1 MKGFKRVFLL
11 CSIILSM
18 LLPVTAFAADSLYR
32 LMHNDQQALLIA
44 EVVESNEEIVEFK
57 VEKSITSEKDLNK
70 TKKIEQLDLEGFT
83 LKREDITPIKFFEN
97 IEIDD
102 AYKTGDTYL
111 VSLNEK
117 EEDEGYEIGIGVYK
131 LDSSDYE
138 NADVLYPDNSPEW
151 RIMEAMAVKE
161 FINTDGKESD
171 FTFDGD
177 NKILRSGDRVVYDGK
192 SVDNKEAEKDEEIK
206 HDQEDKKDERV
217 EDTFV
222 NDKSEISETP
232 QLEDESINN
241 KGSNIIYIILGLVI
255 LVLLALLLKRNIE
268 EM

>member
-1 MKGFKRVFLL
+1 MKGFKRTLL
-11 CSIILSM
+11 LVSIILTL

-32 LMHNDQQALLIA
+32 LMHNDQQALVIA
-44 EVVESNEEIVEFK
+44 EVVESNQQVVEFK
-57 VEKSITSEKDLNK
+57 VEKSIISEKDLNK
-70 TKKIEQLDLEGFT
+70 SSKIPQLEIESFT
-83 LKREDITPIKFFEN
+83 LNREELTPIKFFEN

-117 EEDEGYEIGIGVYK
+117 EEEEGYEVGIGVYK

-138 NADVLYPDNSPEW
+138 SADVLYPGNSPEW

-161 FINTDGKESD
+161 FINTDGAESE

-192 SVDNKEAEKDEEIK
+192 SADNKEAEEDEKDEDDKE
-206 HDQEDKKDERV
+206 EDKEEAEDVSGDKIEESQEKPQV
-217 EDTFV
+217 E
-222 NDKSEISETP
+222 
-232 QLEDESINN
+232 EDEQKKDGNN
-241 KGSNIIYIILGLVI
+241 VIYILLGIVI
-255 LVLLALLLKRNIE
+255 VVLLALLLKRNIE
-268 EM
+268 E